1 MAEGKRSRLPRSLSG
16 SFHPGSLRRNRGLC
30 LTPASGG
37 TKPFGATGFQLLFL
51 PLHSCE
57 VLAASLLTAG
67 STQMTRTLARSV
79 FCCWVISA
87 YGLLSVFSASA
98 QEQFTEQTLTEAF
111 RRALRPAAQFDTLSG
126 TGTIQVNG
134 KEDSYESRAVFSPS
148 GGSLASTGTPSTVLG
163 FNPDYAFRLT
173 KRDGSDKAHWSVS
186 LIAIRSVSPDLYE
199 TIKGS
204 VSAQPGA
211 LFEQANVSSTR
222 LVLDLLERA
231 EVQLVEQEALET
243 GQVELKFANSPEA
256 TKAIAAYDERKKKE
270 AVPKSPPST
279 EPPPSAAEKRPT
291 EIKVLRCIVEPSHGY
306 LISELEIT
314 TAFFD
319 GKTMTYR
326 DSASEFQK
334 VDGVWYP
341 KVYCYNRKTGD
352 YLESGTKQV
361 VELDDAGRAST
372 ETAYLR
378 HYGLP
383 EPELSRRF
391 GPMAAWTA
399 GILLLLG
406 LVVWASKLR
415 R

>member
-1 MAEGKRSRLPRSLSG
+1 MRRILSLMVFRHWVFLTCG
-16 SFHPGSLRRNRGLC
+16 ICSL
-30 LTPASGG
+30 
-37 TKPFGATGFQLLFL
+37 
-51 PLHSCE
+51 H
-57 VLAASLLTAG
+57 
-67 STQMTRTLARSV
+67 
-79 FCCWVISA
+79 
-87 YGLLSVFSASA
+87 SASA
-98 QEQFTEQTLTEAF
+98 QDAFNETTLIETF
-111 RRALRPAAQFDTLSG
+111 RRALRPAEQFDTLSE
-126 TGTIQVNG
+126 TATILVNNQEKG
-134 KEDSYESRAVFSPS
+134 FESRTVLSPS
-148 GGSLASTGTPSTVLG
+148 GGSTASIGTPSTVLG

-186 LIAIRSVSPDLYE
+186 LIAFRSVSPDLYE

-204 VSAQPGA
+204 VSAQPGT
-211 LFEQANVSSTR
+211 LLEQANVSSTR

-231 EVQLVEQEALET
+231 EVRLVEQKALET

-270 AVPKSPPST
+270 VVPKNPPST
-279 EPPPSAAEKRPT
+279 EPPPPSAAEKRPT
-291 EIKVLRCIVEPSHGY
+291 EIKVLRCVVEPSHGY

-341 KVYCYNRKTGD
+341 KVYSYTRESGD
-352 YLESGTKQV
+352 YLESGNKQV
-361 VELDDAGRAST
+361 IELENAGRSST

-391 GPMAAWTA
+391 SSMAVWAA

-406 LVVWASKLR
+406 VVAWAIKVR

>member
-1 MAEGKRSRLPRSLSG
+1 MARMLVSCSLC
-16 SFHPGSLRRNRGLC
+16 C
-30 LTPASGG
+30 L
-37 TKPFGATGFQLLFL
+37 
-51 PLHSCE
+51 
-57 VLAASLLTAG
+57 
-67 STQMTRTLARSV
+67 
-79 FCCWVISA
+79 
-87 YGLLSVFSASA
+87 VFSAHELLIISPAIA
-98 QEQFTEQTLTEAF
+98 QEQFTKQALIDTL
-111 RRALRPAAQFDTLSG
+111 RRAIRPTAQFDTLSIS
-126 TGTIQVNG
+126 GTIRIKDKN
-134 KEDSYESRAVFSPS
+134 SPFESQTVLSPR
-148 GGSLASTGTPSTVLG
+148 GGSIASIGTPSSVSG

-173 KRDGSDKAHWSVS
+173 KRDDSDKAHWSVS
-186 LIAIRSVSPDLYE
+186 LIAFRSVSPDLYE

-204 VSAQPGA
+204 VSAQPGT
-211 LFEQANVSSTR
+211 LLEQANVSSTR

-231 EVQLVEQEALET
+231 EVQLVEQKALET

-270 AVPKSPPST
+270 AVPKNPPST
-279 EPPPSAAEKRPT
+279 EPPPPSAAEKRPT
-291 EIKVLRCIVEPSHGY
+291 EIKVLRCVVEPSQGY
-306 LISELEIT
+306 LVSELEIT

-334 VDGVWYP
+334 VNGVWYP
-341 KVYCYNRKTGD
+341 KVYSYTRETGD
-352 YLESGTKQV
+352 YLESGNKEV
-361 VELDDAGRAST
+361 IELENAGRSST

-391 GPMAAWTA
+391 SSLAVWAA

-406 LVVWASKLR
+406 LVVWAIKLR

>member
-1 MAEGKRSRLPRSLSG
+1 MARMLVSCSLC
-16 SFHPGSLRRNRGLC
+16 C
-30 LTPASGG
+30 L
-37 TKPFGATGFQLLFL
+37 
-51 PLHSCE
+51 
-57 VLAASLLTAG
+57 
-67 STQMTRTLARSV
+67 
-79 FCCWVISA
+79 
-87 YGLLSVFSASA
+87 VFSAFELLLISPASA
-98 QEQFTEQTLTEAF
+98 QEPFTEQSLIDTL
-111 RRALRPAAQFDTLSG
+111 RRAIRPTAQFDTLSMS
-126 TGTIQVNG
+126 GTIRTNNQ
-134 KEDSYESRAVFSPS
+134 DWPFESKTLMSPS
-148 GGSLASTGTPSTVLG
+148 GGSTASIGIPSTVLG

-186 LIAIRSVSPDLYE
+186 LIAFRSVSPDLYE

-204 VSAQPGA
+204 VSAQPGT
-211 LFEQANVSSTR
+211 LLEQANVASTR

-231 EVQLVEQEALET
+231 EVQLVEQKALET
-243 GQVELKFANSPEA
+243 GQVELKFANSPKA

-270 AVPKSPPST
+270 LVPQNPPST
-279 EPPPSAAEKRPT
+279 EPPLPSAAEKRPT
-291 EIKVLRCIVEPSHGY
+291 EIKVLRCVVEPSHGY

-341 KVYCYNRKTGD
+341 KACSYTRETGD
-352 YLESGTKQV
+352 YLESGNKQV
-361 VELDDAGRAST
+361 VELENTGRSST

-391 GPMAAWTA
+391 SSMAVWAA

-406 LVVWASKLR
+406 LVVWAIKFR